1 MSGAPAVVLVG
12 PMGVGKSTVGRLLAD
27 RLGLAYRDTDDDI
40 VAEQGRAISE
50 IFVDEGEDA
59 FRALEKEAVRRAVAE
74 HGGVLALGGG
84 AVLDADTR
92 ALLAPL
98 PVVCLSMDVEEAVR
112 RTGLNVARP
121 LLAVNPR
128 KQWRELMEARRHLY
142 EEVATAVVATDGRT
156 PEEVTGAV
164 LDAVGLKDASAPKT
178 VSPGAGAPDPGQEN
192 AMTQQVTRIRIGGTD
207 GTDPYDVLV
216 GRQLLGE
223 LAGLIGEQAQRVAV
237 IHPEALAETGDALR
251 ADLAGQ
257 GYEAVAIQVPNAE
270 EAKTAEVAA
279 YCWKALGQSGFTRS
293 DVIVGVGGGATTD
306 LAGFVAATWLR
317 GVRWVAV
324 PTTVLAMVDAAVGG
338 KTGINTAEG
347 KNLVG
352 AFHPPAGV
360 LCDLAALDSLPVNDY
375 VSGLAEVIKAGFIAD
390 PVILDLIESDPQAAR
405 TPAGPHTAELIERSI
420 RVKAE
425 VVSADLKES
434 GLREILNYGHTL
446 GHAIEKN
453 ERYKWRHGAAVAV
466 GMHFA
471 AELGRLAGR
480 LDDATADRHRT
491 VLESVGL
498 PLHYRHDQWPKLLE
512 TMKVDKKS
520 RGNLLR
526 FIVLDGLARPTV
538 LEGPDPAVLLAAYG
552 EVGE

>member
-1 MSGAPAVVLVG
+1 MSAPLIVLVG
-12 PMGVGKSTVGRLLAD
+12 PMGVGKSTVGQLLAE
-27 RLGLAYRDTDDDI
+27 RLGTGYRDTDEDI
-40 VAEQGRAISE
+40 VTAQGRAIAE
-50 IFVDEGEDA
+50 IFVDEGEAA
-59 FRALEKEAVRRAVAE
+59 FRALEKEAVRTALAE
-74 HGGVLALGGG
+74 HEGVLALGGG
-84 AVLDADTR
+84 AILDADTR
-92 ALLAPL
+92 ALLAGQR
-98 PVVCLSMDVEEAVR
+98 VVYLSMDVEEAVK
-112 RTGLNVARP
+112 RTGLNAARP

-156 PEEVTGAV
+156 PEEVTQAA
-164 LDAVGLKDASAPKT
+164 LDAVELT
-178 VSPGAGAPDPGQEN
+178 VSPGGRPQDPRPED
-192 AMTQQVTRIRIGGTD
+192 AVVSDVTRIEIGGTA
-207 GTDPYDVLV
+207 GSDPYEVLV

-223 LAGLIGEQAQRVAV
+223 LGGLIGTKAKRVAV

-251 ADLAGQ
+251 ADLAEQ
-257 GYEAVAIQVPNAE
+257 GYEAIAIQVPNAE

-279 YCWKALGQSGFTRS
+279 YCWKALGQSGFTRT
-293 DVIVGVGGGATTD
+293 DVIVGVGGGASTD

-317 GVRWVAV
+317 GVRWIAV

-352 AFHPPAGV
+352 SFHPPAGV

-390 PVILDLIESDPQAAR
+390 PAILDLIESDPQAAR
-405 TPAGPHTAELIERSI
+405 TPAGPHTAELIVRSI
-420 RVKAE
+420 KVKAE
-425 VVSADLKES
+425 VVSSDLKEA

-453 ERYKWRHGAAVAV
+453 ERYKWRHGAAVSV

-480 LDDATADRHRT
+480 LDDATADRHRAI
-491 VLESVGL
+491 LEAVGL
-498 PLHYRHDQWPKLLE
+498 PLHYRYDQWPKLVE
-512 TMKVDKKS
+512 NMKVDKKS
-520 RGNLLR
+520 RGDLLR
-526 FIVLDGLARPTV
+526 FIVLDGLAKPTV